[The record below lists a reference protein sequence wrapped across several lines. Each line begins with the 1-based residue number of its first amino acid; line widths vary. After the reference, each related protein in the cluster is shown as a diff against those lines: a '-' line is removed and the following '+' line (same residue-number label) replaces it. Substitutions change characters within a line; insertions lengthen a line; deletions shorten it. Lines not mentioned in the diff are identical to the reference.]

1 MQSPLSRAPSA
12 QTHTCISP
20 EHTVASVLDTHPGA
34 ARVFA
39 RHKIDFCCRGQ
50 RPIAE
55 AAERAS
61 VPLAAL
67 VHEIESLAVEPPS
80 VAPDLPTEALIALI
94 VERHHRPLD
103 EELPRLRALSIKV
116 ARVHGG
122 PVNLAVAD
130 HFAALEAELV
140 PHMDKEERVLFPL
153 LTAGDPRSRA
163 PITVML
169 EEHELVGEILRE
181 LRQLTHDYALPDEAC
196 GSWRALWQ
204 GLEALEHDLHEHI
217 HLENNV
223 LFPRAL
229 SPGFAIPAKTL
240 AGR

>member
-1 MQSPLSRAPSA
+1 MHSPLSRASSA
-12 QTHTCISP
+12 QTQPSASTPISP
-20 EHTVASVLDTHPGA
+20 EQTVASVLEAHPGA

-61 VPLAAL
+61 VPFATL
-67 VHEIESLAVEPPS
+67 VQEIESLAVGAPT
-80 VAPDLPTEALIALI
+80 VAPDIETGALIELI
-94 VERHHRPLD
+94 IERHHRPLD
-103 EELPRLRALSIKV
+103 EELPRLRALSLKV

-122 PVNLAVAD
+122 PMHIAVAD

-140 PHMDKEERVLFPL
+140 PHMLKEERVLFPL
-153 LTAGDPRSRA
+153 LSDHDARA
-163 PITVML
+163 RMPITVML
-169 EEHELVGEILRE
+169 EEHDLVGEILRE
-181 LRQLTHDYALPDEAC
+181 LRVLTHDYAAPTEAC
-196 GSWRALWQ
+196 GSWRALWE
-204 GLEALEHDLHEHI
+204 GLEALELDLHEHI

-229 SPGFAIPAKTL
+229 TP
-240 AGR
+240 R